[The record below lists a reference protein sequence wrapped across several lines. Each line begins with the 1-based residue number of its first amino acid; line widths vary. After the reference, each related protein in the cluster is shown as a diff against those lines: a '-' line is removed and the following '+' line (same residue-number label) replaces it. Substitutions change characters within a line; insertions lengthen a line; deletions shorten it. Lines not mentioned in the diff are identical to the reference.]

1 MHKLDI
7 IKHSKLL
14 LALPLVLIIIGI
26 VVICVFGLNIG
37 IDFAGGSTIYVEFNE
52 SFDVDDIRSI
62 VSEYTNDFTVS
73 YAGEN
78 GVDIRL
84 GKSVDDIVL
93 EDDVITPTP
102 EETATSPA
110 ETEEPVVTQT
120 PAATEEATES
130 PDASQEASASAE
142 ATQEPSATEDA
153 QTTADPSASPDA
165 TAAPT
170 TEAPSGIDVTD
181 SLTGASAVQMHI
193 INDLKA
199 QYGISDDQINIDY
212 VGATV
217 GKDLLTNAAFALIIA
232 IVLMLIYIWIRFELY
247 SGIAAVIALIHDVL
261 IMFTFVAIFRTQINS
276 PFVAAILTIVG
287 YSINN
292 TIIIFDRIRENNKKY
307 GGQITSAENV
317 NLSVSE
323 TMTRSIN
330 TTITTLIALVA
341 LYVLGVD
348 SIKTFT
354 LPIIVGIIAGFY
366 SSVFITGPL
375 WNLIKKDKKS
385 QSKRVRL

>member
-14 LALPLVLIIIGI
+14 LSLPLVLIIIGI
-26 VVICVFGLNIG
+26 VVICFSGLNIG
-37 IDFAGGSTIYVEFNE
+37 VDFAGGSMIYVEFND

-93 EDDVITPTP
+93 EDDINTPSP
-102 EETATSPA
+102 EETTAPA
-110 ETEEPVVTQT
+110 ETEEPIVTQT
-120 PAATEEATES
+120 PAATEEAT
-130 PDASQEASASAE
+130 ASAE
-142 ATQEPSATEDA
+142 ATQEPSATEDT

-170 TEAPSGIDVTD
+170 TEAPADIDVTD
-181 SLTGASAVQMHI
+181 NLTGASAVQMHI

-199 QYGISDDQINIDY
+199 QYGISDDQISIDY

-217 GKDLLTNAAFALIIA
+217 GRDLLTNAAFALVIA

-292 TIIIFDRIRENNKKY
+292 TIIIFDRIRENSKKY

-323 TMTRSIN
+323 TLTRSIN

-354 LPIIVGIIAGFY
+354 LPIIVGIVAGFY

-375 WNLIKKDKKS
+375 WNLIKKEKKS
-385 QSKRVRL
+385 GTKRARL